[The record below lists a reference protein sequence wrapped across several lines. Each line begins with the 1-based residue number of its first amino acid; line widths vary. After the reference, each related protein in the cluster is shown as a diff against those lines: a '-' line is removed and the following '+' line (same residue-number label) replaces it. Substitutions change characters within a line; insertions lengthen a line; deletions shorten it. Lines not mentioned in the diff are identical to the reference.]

1 MKMIASR
8 GQDVTAQVLEQRLNH
23 TVKQHVKE
31 NSENKAVISDQQRQ
45 LDQQKQELEA
55 QSKANTVLAKLGL
68 LLAAANSTQ
77 KDLLGQQQEQN
88 ADLTL
93 ANQEA
98 KSNGIRN
105 TILSGL
111 ATLLVTNAAAP
122 VAFIPQIDFI
132 PNPPPAEVQGAA
144 KKETLTDLQK
154 NVSGMLQEQYPG
166 YKALPGA
173 HRQYVEQHVL
183 VQSGAVNDV
192 KGYPHSL
199 KSVQDTAFK
208 QGKLDQV
215 TFSIPNPKDMHKI
228 LSLAFG
234 NQENLNGTVPQYTM
248 TEEQLTQTLNGN

>member
-1 MKMIASR
+1 MRIIASR
-8 GQDVTAQVLEQRLNH
+8 GQDVTAEVLQERLAH
-23 TVKQHVKE
+23 TVEQHLKEKEQTKQ
-31 NSENKAVISDQQRQ
+31 VISDQQKQ
-45 LDQQKQELEA
+45 LNQQQQELET
-55 QSKANTVLAKLGL
+55 QSRANTGLAKLGL
-68 LLAAANSTQ
+68 LLAAANSIQ

-88 ADLTL
+88 TDLTL

-111 ATLLVTNAAAP
+111 ATFLVTNAAAP

-132 PNPPPAEVQGAA
+132 PNPPSAEVQGTA
-144 KKETLTDLQK
+144 KKETLTDLQE
-154 NVSGMLQEQYPG
+154 NVSGMLQEQYPS

-192 KGYPHSL
+192 KGFPHSL
-199 KSVQDTAFK
+199 ESVQDTAYK